1 MTAPTI
7 HRLRVAEVI
16 EETADARSVVFALE
30 PHQKERFS
38 YKPGQFLTLHIP
50 HDGASLARCYSLASA
65 PDIDSA
71 LKITVKRVD
80 RGRGSNWLCDHAQ
93 TGAEIEVLEPSGV
106 FTPKA
111 LDRKFLLIAGGS
123 GITPVMSILKSVLG
137 RGTGDVVLFYANR
150 DEDSVIFR
158 AELLELLARHPDRL
172 SVAHWIESTDGLP
185 TSDRLREHFSA
196 FHFDE
201 VFVCGP
207 GPFMNCARDALR
219 AIHFP
224 RERVHIERFNSLG
237 SNPFESVLAARG
249 TDPVAVP
256 RASTVVVEKDGATQT
271 FSWPGDQRL
280 LDVLTTNGMKAPS
293 SCSEGVCAACE
304 CRLTEGRVEMVNNQV
319 LEDEDIE
326 AGYILACQALPLTDT
341 VRISYDS

>member
-7 HRLRVAEVI
+7 HRLRIAEVI
-16 EETADARSVVFALE
+16 EETADASSVVFDLE

-38 YKPGQFLTLHIP
+38 YRPGQFLTLHIP

-65 PDIDSA
+65 PDIDNA

-80 RGRGSNWLCDHAQ
+80 RGRGSNWLCDHAR

-106 FTPKA
+106 FTPKS
-111 LDRKFLLIAGGS
+111 LDRAFLLIAGGS

-137 RGTGDVVLFYANR
+137 RGTGHIVLFYANR

-172 SVAHWIESTDGLP
+172 SIVHWIESQDGLP
-185 TSDRLREHFSA
+185 TSDRLREQFSPL
-196 FHFDE
+196 HFDE
-201 VFVCGP
+201 AFVCGP
-207 GPFMNCARDALR
+207 GPFMDCTRDALR
-219 AIHFP
+219 SLNFP
-224 RERVHIERFNSLG
+224 REKLHIERFNSLR
-237 SNPFESVLAARG
+237 SNPFESVLVTAAADPG
-249 TDPVAVP
+249 TVT
-256 RASTVVVEKDGATQT
+256 RASTVVVEKDGQTQT
-271 FSWPGDQRL
+271 FSWPADQRL

-304 CRLTEGRVEMVNNQV
+304 CRLTEGRVEMMNNQV
-319 LEDEDIE
+319 LEDEDLA

-341 VRISYDS
+341 VRIAYDS